1 MKHRSLFNK
10 VLLSLVFGTMLVLL
24 TSISVA
30 LVQNRD
36 NVHAVSATDFN
47 AGKIIDDSVF
57 YNKDSMNA
65 QQIQDFLDRLIPNCD
80 VWGTG
85 KSEYGG
91 GTRAQY
97 AASRGWA
104 GPPYVC
110 VNKYY
115 ENPNTSETSYE
126 KGGGSF
132 SGGISASQ
140 IIYTA
145 AQTYGINPQ
154 VLLVLLKK
162 ESSGPLTADSW
173 PLKTQYKYA
182 MGYAC
187 PDSGANYSANCDG
200 TKSGFYKQM
209 MLAAWQLKYYRDH
222 PDNYR
227 YAVGVNDI
235 QYSTSPTCGTKRVNI
250 ENIATLSLYIYTP
263 YTPND
268 AALANYPGTAACGSY
283 GNRNFFMFFTQW
295 FGTTY
300 GNTQLNM
307 LKADSDI
314 DATYA
319 RYKTQLG
326 NPTSDVVPD
335 FNSVTRVWQT
345 FERGTIIW
353 TTKYGAVPVLQG
365 SINDRWRL
373 LGGSGG
379 LLGVPI
385 GPSETESSDG
395 RQWQNFVN
403 GTVIYSSSTGAWE
416 VINGPINDKWRLSGG
431 SKGLVGKPTSGV
443 IVNEAMRMQLY
454 ENGAVVRKDTTSPA
468 YVISGDTFD
477 SWFINQAVLGYP
489 TMDSVKESSDGR
501 IWQQFSKGVVI
512 DNGNGA
518 WIVRTGPLQNA
529 WKNIGG
535 SEGILGK
542 PVTNEVKEADGRV
555 WQQFTNGQLIQQT
568 SSSIAHPMIYG
579 EIYDR
584 WRITG
589 GSTGTIGVPIG
600 MPITEN
606 DSRVWQNF
614 SNGTIISTS
623 STGTWEV
630 LGNFYTYWK
639 QHGGSLGSLGKP
651 ISARQINDD
660 DSRLQEFEKGEIRWS
675 PNASWSLVRK

>member
-24 TSISVA
+24 TSITVA

-57 YNKDSMNA
+57 YDKDSMNA

-200 TKSGFYKQM
+200 TKSGFYKQI

-314 DATYA
+314 DTTYA

-345 FERGTIIW
+345 FDRGTIIW
-353 TTKYGAVPVLQG
+353 TPNTGAAPVIVG
-365 SINDRWRL
+365 PVYNRWRAV
-373 LGGSGG
+373 GGSNGS
-379 LLGVPI
+379 LGVPI
-385 GPSETESSDG
+385 AASVTESSDG
-395 RQWQNFVN
+395 RQWQDFAN
-403 GTVIYSSSTGAWE
+403 GTVIYTPATGAWE
-416 VINGPINDKWRLSGG
+416 VMNGPIKDKWKLTGG
-431 SKGLVGKPTSGV
+431 SMGTLGKPVSGV
-443 IVNEAMRMQLY
+443 SLTNEIRSQTFQNGSIVRADINS
-454 ENGAVVRKDTTSPA
+454 NP
-468 YVISGDTFD
+468 YVIKGNTYANWKNIKNDTG
-477 SWFINQAVLGYP
+477 AP
-489 TMDSVKESSDGR
+489 TMDSLRESDGR
-501 IWQQFSKGVVI
+501 TWQDFQNGTMI
-512 DNGNGA
+512 DNGSSA
-518 WIVRTGPLQNA
+518 WFVKKSA
-529 WKNIGG
+529 FFSEWKA
-535 SEGILGK
+535 L
-542 PVTNEVKEADGRV
+542 
-555 WQQFTNGQLIQQT
+555 
-568 SSSIAHPMIYG
+568 
-579 EIYDR
+579 
-584 WRITG
+584 G
-589 GSTGTIGVPIG
+589 GSTGTLGKPKTNQMTESDGRMWQEFEKGYIIQKNTGFNAYVITAGSILNRWQQIGGSNGKLGVPSGFAIAESDG
-600 MPITEN
+600 RT
-606 DSRVWQNF
+606 WQDF
-614 SNGTIISTS
+614 ENGTIIHSGT
-623 STGTWEV
+623 TGAWEME
-630 LGNFYTYWK
+630 GNFYTYWK
-639 QHGGSLGSLGKP
+639 QNGGSTGSLGKP
-651 ISARQINDD
+651 TSARIIESN
-660 DSRLQEFEKGEIRWS
+660 DSRWQSFERGRILWS
-675 PNASWSLVRK
+675 PLSGWSIELS